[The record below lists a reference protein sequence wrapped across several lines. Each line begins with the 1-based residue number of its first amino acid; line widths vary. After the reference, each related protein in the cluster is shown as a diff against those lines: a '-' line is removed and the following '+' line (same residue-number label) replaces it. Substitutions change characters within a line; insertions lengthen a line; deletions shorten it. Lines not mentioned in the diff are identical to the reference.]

1 MDGENWR
8 INFKI
13 LCDFGAVTQLVEVTD
28 YSISSRMTDLAG
40 RVPVKP
46 VSVVLNA

>member
-13 LCDFGAVTQLVEVTD
+13 QRDFGAVTQLVEVPD
-28 YSISSRMTDLAG
+28 YSISSTTTDLAG
-40 RVPVKP
+40 RVAPNP
-46 VSVVLNA
+46 LSVVL

>member
-13 LCDFGAVTQLVEVTD
+13 QCDFGAVTQLVEVPD
-28 YSISSRMTDLAG
+28 YSISSRTIDFAG
-40 RVPVKP
+40 SVAVNAL
-46 VSVVLNA
+46 SVVL